1 MSFLQYFDIHIT
13 ILYLNLNLFVFC
25 MFVAETAFF
34 NLTESVKKE
43 KTFFFLRH
51 SEFTKSRLDLNEI
64 RIRIAGVCYPVTVE
78 ADSVQS
84 SLSVVI

>member
-13 ILYLNLNLFVFC
+13 IVYLNLNLFVFC

-43 KTFFFLRH
+43 KTIFFYGARNLQ
-51 SEFTKSRLDLNEI
+51 KVDWI
-64 RIRIAGVCYPVTVE
+64 
-78 ADSVQS
+78 
-84 SLSVVI
+84 